1 MTRSTVSGKRIDESV
16 AGAIGPFSL
25 GVVASGGDLV
35 FLAGQVAW
43 DVSGQIVG
51 KGSMREQYRQVMRN
65 LQAVIEDAGG
75 SMDHICKLV
84 NYVTVPMTRTSPEYM
99 ELTEAR
105 REFFTGRLPVSTLVQ
120 VVSLMDPDALVE
132 VGAHLSAGR
141 RLDTVRVEQLRE
153 AVARAVLVGPD
164 GDPVEE
170 HLLLPV

>member
-1 MTRSTVSGKRIDESV
+1 MTRSTVSGKRIEESV

-132 VGAHLSAGR
+132 VDAI
-141 RLDTVRVEQLRE
+141 
-153 AVARAVLVGPD
+153 AVLDARPD
-164 GDPVEE
+164 
-170 HLLLPV
+170 